1 MSKKLYRKIAVGIDL
16 VSYEYKTSN
25 PIIIAEKLQEDLGM
39 NYTIHQISDYLDINR
54 LEDYEYES
62 RRMSELFRGEA
73 VYES

>member
-1 MSKKLYRKIAVGIDL
+1 MSKKLYREIAVGIDL
-16 VSYEYKTSN
+16 VSYEYKTNN

-62 RRMSELFRGEA
+62 RRMSELFRGQT

>member
-1 MSKKLYRKIAVGIDL
+1 MSKKLYREIAVGIDL

-62 RRMSELFRGEA
+62 RRMSELFRSEA